1 MVNPF
6 LNKPNYIRIYGH
18 RGARGEIVENS
29 IEGFEHT
36 FALGIKAIEFDVLI
50 SKDKIPVI
58 FHDFHLT
65 PSMIK
70 DESGNWLKD
79 TELKIFDKSYDELGK
94 YNIVSFDPESKYG
107 KRFKQQKSV
116 RNVKIP
122 KLSDLFEL
130 ASKENNKDVFL
141 NLEIKS
147 TPIRVGLTPSPSE
160 TVLLILKDIDKYK
173 LEHRI
178 VISSFDWRILNELKK
193 QNPRILRSFL
203 TLQQDLSTKKK
214 TIFENSP
221 WMGKKIPLILKDI
234 WMGKKIP
241 SEDLFLLPKIIKS
254 LEGHVWSAFYRDV
267 TKQNIDLAHEIG
279 LAVSVWTVNR
289 ESDIVRMIEYG
300 VDGIITDYPKKTQDI
315 CLSRNISW
323 F

>member
-1 MVNPF
+1 MSNPF
-6 LNKPNYIRIYGH
+6 LNKPNYVRIYGH

-50 SKDKIPVI
+50 SQDKIPVLS
-58 FHDFHLT
+58 HDFHLT
-65 PSMIK
+65 PSMTK
-70 DESGNWLKD
+70 DEAGNWLKD
-79 TELKIFDKSYDELGK
+79 TEFKIFDKSYDELSK

-107 KRFKQQKSV
+107 KRFKKQKPV
-116 RNVKIP
+116 RNAKIP

-147 TPIRVGLTPSPSE
+147 TPIRTGLTPSPSD
-160 TVLLILKDIDKYK
+160 TVSLILKDIDKYK
-173 LEHRI
+173 LEDRI
-178 VISSFDWRILNELKK
+178 VISSFDWRILTELKK
-193 QNPRILRSFL
+193 LNPKILRSFL

-214 TIFENSP
+214 TIFEDSP
-221 WMGKKIPLILKDI
+221 WLGKKFPLD
-234 WMGKKIP
+234 
-241 SEDLFLLPKIIKS
+241 DLFLLPKIIKS
-254 LEGHVWSAFYRDV
+254 LEGHVWSVFYRDV
-267 TKQNIDLAHEIG
+267 TKQNIDLAHELG
-279 LAVSVWTVNR
+279 LAVIVWTVNR
-289 ESDIVRMIEYG
+289 ESDIVRMIDYG
-300 VDGIITDYPKKTQDI
+300 VDGIITDYPKKMQDI

>member
-6 LNKPNYIRIYGH
+6 LNKPNYVRIYGH
-18 RGARGEIVENS
+18 RGARGEIIENS

-50 SKDKIPVI
+50 SKDKTPTL

-70 DESGNWLKD
+70 DETGNWLNDSK
-79 TELKIFDKSYDELGK
+79 LRIFEKSYDELSK

-107 KRFKQQKSV
+107 KRFDQQKSV
-116 RNVKIP
+116 KNVKIP

-130 ASKENNKDVFL
+130 VSKEENKDVFL

-147 TPIRVGLTPSPSE
+147 TPVRTGLNPSLIE
-160 TVLLILKDIDKYK
+160 TVSLILKDIDEYE
-173 LEHRI
+173 LEDRMI
-178 VISSFDWRILNELKK
+178 VSSFDWRILYELKK
-193 QNPRILRSFL
+193 QNSKILRGFI
-203 TLQQDLSTKKK
+203 TLQQSLSTKGKN
-214 TIFENSP
+214 IFEDSP
-221 WMGKKIPLILKDI
+221 WMGKKF
-234 WMGKKIP
+234 P

-254 LEGHVWSAFYRDV
+254 LEGHVWSAFYKDV
-267 TKQNIDLAHEIG
+267 TKQNIDLAHKLG
-279 LAVSVWTVNR
+279 LAVNVWTVNR
-289 ESDIVRMIEYG
+289 ESDILRMIEYG
-300 VDGIITDYPKKTQDI
+300 VDGIITDYPKRTQDI
-315 CLSRNISW
+315 CVTKNISW

>member
-1 MVNPF
+1 MSNPF
-6 LNKPNYIRIYGH
+6 LNKPNYVRIYGH

-50 SKDKIPVI
+50 SQDKIPVLS
-58 FHDFHLT
+58 HDFHLT
-65 PSMIK
+65 PSMTK
-70 DESGNWLKD
+70 DEAGNWLED
-79 TELKIFDKSYDELGK
+79 TEFKIFDKSYDELSK

-107 KRFKQQKSV
+107 KRFNKQKPV
-116 RNVKIP
+116 RNAKIP

-130 ASKENNKDVFL
+130 ALKENNKDVFL

-147 TPIRVGLTPSPSE
+147 TPIRTGLTPSPSD
-160 TVLLILKDIDKYK
+160 TVSLILKDIDKYK
-173 LEHRI
+173 FEDRI
-178 VISSFDWRILNELKK
+178 VISSFDWRILTELKK
-193 QNPRILRSFL
+193 QNSKILRSFL
-203 TLQQDLSTKKK
+203 TLQQDLSSKKK
-214 TIFENSP
+214 TIFEDSP
-221 WMGKKIPLILKDI
+221 WLGKKFLLD
-234 WMGKKIP
+234 
-241 SEDLFLLPKIIKS
+241 DLFLLPKIIKS
-254 LEGHVWSAFYRDV
+254 LEGHVWSVFYRDV
-267 TKQNIDLAHEIG
+267 TKQNIDLAHELG
-279 LAVSVWTVNR
+279 LAVIVWTVNR

>member
-6 LNKPNYIRIYGH
+6 LNKPNYVRIYGH

-50 SKDKIPVI
+50 SKDKIPVL

-65 PSMIK
+65 PSMTK
-70 DESGNWLKD
+70 DEGGNWLKNS
-79 TELKIFDKSYDELGK
+79 ELKIFEKSYDELSK
-94 YNIVSFDPESKYG
+94 YNIVSFNPESKYG
-107 KRFKQQKSV
+107 KRFNQQKLV
-116 RNVKIP
+116 KNVKIP

-130 ASKENNKDVFL
+130 ISKESNKDIFL
-141 NLEIKS
+141 NLEVKS
-147 TPIRVGLTPSPSE
+147 TPTKTGLTPISGD
-160 TVLLILKDIDKYK
+160 TVSLILKDIKEYK
-173 LEHRI
+173 LEDRI
-178 VISSFDWRILNELKK
+178 IISSFDWRILYELKK
-193 QNPRILRSFL
+193 QNPKILRGFL
-203 TLQQDLSTKKK
+203 TLQQDLSTKRK
-214 TIFENSP
+214 TIFQDSP
-221 WMGKKIPLILKDI
+221 WMEKKF
-234 WMGKKIP
+234 P

-254 LEGHVWSAFYRDV
+254 LEGHVWSAFYKDV
-267 TKQNIDLAHEIG
+267 TKQNIDLAHDLG
-279 LAVSVWTVNR
+279 LAVNVWTVNR
-289 ESDIVRMIEYG
+289 ESDILRMIEYG

>member
-6 LNKPNYIRIYGH
+6 LNKPNHVRIYGH

-36 FALGIKAIEFDVLI
+36 FASGIKAIEFDVLI
-50 SKDKIPVI
+50 SKDKIPVL

-65 PSMIK
+65 PSMTK
-70 DESGNWLKD
+70 DEAGNWLKD

-107 KRFKQQKSV
+107 KRFKKQKLLW
-116 RNVKIP
+116 NAKIP
-122 KLSDLFEL
+122 KLSDLFVL

-147 TPIRVGLTPSPSE
+147 TPIRTRLTPSPSD
-160 TVLLILKDIDKYK
+160 TVSLILKDIDKFK
-173 LEHRI
+173 LEDRI
-178 VISSFDWRILNELKK
+178 VISSFDWRILNEVKK
-193 QNPRILRSFL
+193 QNSNILRCFL

-214 TIFENSP
+214 TIFEDSP
-221 WMGKKIPLILKDI
+221 WMGKKFPL
-234 WMGKKIP
+234 
-241 SEDLFLLPKIIKS
+241 EDLFLLPKIIKS
-254 LEGHVWSAFYRDV
+254 LEGHVWSVFYRDV
-267 TKQNIDLAHEIG
+267 TKQNIDLAHELG
-279 LAVSVWTVNR
+279 LAVIVWTVNR
-289 ESDIVRMIEYG
+289 ESDIVRMIGYG
-300 VDGIITDYPKKTQDI
+300 VDGIITDYPKKMQDI
-315 CLSRNISW
+315 CLSKNISW

>member
-6 LNKPNYIRIYGH
+6 LNKPNYVRIYGH
-18 RGARGEIVENS
+18 RGARGEILENS
-29 IEGFEHT
+29 IEGFKHT

-50 SKDKIPVI
+50 SNDKIPVL

-65 PSMIK
+65 PSMTK
-70 DESGNWLKD
+70 DETGNWLKD
-79 TELKIFDKSYDELGK
+79 TELKIFDKSYDELSK
-94 YNIVSFDPESKYG
+94 YNIVSFNPESKYG
-107 KRFKQQKSV
+107 KRFKKQKPV
-116 RNVKIP
+116 TNAKIP

-130 ASKENNKDVFL
+130 ALKENNKDVFL

-147 TPIRVGLTPSPSE
+147 TPIRAGLVPSPSD
-160 TVLLILKDIDKYK
+160 TVSLILKDINKYK
-173 LEHRI
+173 LEDRI
-178 VISSFDWRILNELKK
+178 VISSFDWRILTELKK
-193 QNPRILRSFL
+193 QNPKILRSFL

-221 WMGKKIPLILKDI
+221 WLGKKFPLD
-234 WMGKKIP
+234 
-241 SEDLFLLPKIIKS
+241 ELFLLPKIIKS
-254 LEGHVWSAFYRDV
+254 LEGHVWSVFYRDV
-267 TKQNIDLAHEIG
+267 TKQNVDLAHELG
-279 LAVSVWTVNR
+279 LAVIVWTVNR

>member
-6 LNKPNYIRIYGH
+6 LNKPNYVRIYGH

-50 SKDKIPVI
+50 SQDKIPVLS
-58 FHDFHLT
+58 HDFHLA
-65 PSMIK
+65 PSMTK
-70 DESGNWLKD
+70 DEAGNWLKD

-107 KRFKQQKSV
+107 KRFKKQKSV
-116 RNVKIP
+116 TNGKIP

-130 ASKENNKDVFL
+130 ALKENNKDVFL
-141 NLEIKS
+141 NLEVKS
-147 TPIRVGLTPSPSE
+147 TPIRAGLVPSPSD
-160 TVLLILKDIDKYK
+160 TVLLILKDINKYK
-173 LEHRI
+173 LEDRI
-178 VISSFDWRILNELKK
+178 VISSFDWRILTELKK
-193 QNPRILRSFL
+193 QNPKILRGFL

-214 TIFENSP
+214 TIFEDSP
-221 WMGKKIPLILKDI
+221 WLGKKFPLD
-234 WMGKKIP
+234 
-241 SEDLFLLPKIIKS
+241 ELFLLPKIIKS
-254 LEGHVWSAFYRDV
+254 LEGHVWSVFYRDV
-267 TKQNIDLAHEIG
+267 TKQNIDLAHELG
-279 LAVSVWTVNR
+279 LAVIVWTVNG

>member
-6 LNKPNYIRIYGH
+6 LNKPNYVRIYGH

-50 SKDKIPVI
+50 SQDKIPVLS
-58 FHDFHLT
+58 HDFHLD
-65 PSMIK
+65 PSMTK
-70 DESGNWLKD
+70 DEAGNWLKD
-79 TELKIFDKSYDELGK
+79 SELKIFDKSYDELSK

-107 KRFKQQKSV
+107 KRFKKQKTV
-116 RNVKIP
+116 MNAKIP

-130 ASKENNKDVFL
+130 ALKENNKDVFL

-147 TPIRVGLTPSPSE
+147 TPIRTGLTPSPSD
-160 TVLLILKDIDKYK
+160 TVSLILKDIDKYK
-173 LEHRI
+173 LEDRI
-178 VISSFDWRILNELKK
+178 VISSFDWRILTELKK
-193 QNPRILRSFL
+193 LNPKILRSFL

-214 TIFENSP
+214 TIFEDSP
-221 WMGKKIPLILKDI
+221 WLGKKFPLD
-234 WMGKKIP
+234 
-241 SEDLFLLPKIIKS
+241 DLFLLPKIIKS
-254 LEGHVWSAFYRDV
+254 LEGHVWSVFYRDV
-267 TKQNIDLAHEIG
+267 TKQNIDLAHELG
-279 LAVSVWTVNR
+279 LAVIVWTVNR

-300 VDGIITDYPKKTQDI
+300 VDGIITDYPKKMQDI